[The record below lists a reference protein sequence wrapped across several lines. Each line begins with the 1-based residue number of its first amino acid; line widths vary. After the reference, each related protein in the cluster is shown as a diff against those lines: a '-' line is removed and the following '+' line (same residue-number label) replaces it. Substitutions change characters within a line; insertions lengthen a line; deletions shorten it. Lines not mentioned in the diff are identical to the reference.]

1 MSSPEVE
8 GRAARP
14 GKVRPA
20 DFPGRICPR
29 CGERYTTLDIHHRR
43 DREYLYAVHETWHD
57 GVRTRRKCYLGP
69 VGGYRRGVA
78 LRVAWPAF
86 TADPRARFTAYLGYL
101 RDLAEITVNSATT
114 AEELGNVIDTLA
126 EVQRAVG
133 LRLRAA
139 AAAPADGP
147 AGADAGG
154 VK

>member
-1 MSSPEVE
+1 MSSVDAE
-8 GRAARP
+8 GRAARSAR
-14 GKVRPA
+14 GRPA
-20 DFPGRICPR
+20 DFPGRVCPR
-29 CGERYTTLDIHHRR
+29 CGERYTTLEIHRYR
-43 DREYLYAVHETWHD
+43 DREYLYAVHEVWRN

-86 TADPRARFTAYLGYL
+86 TTDPRARFAAYLGYL
-101 RDLAEITVNSATT
+101 RDLAEITVNSASTKD
-114 AEELGNVIDTLA
+114 ELGNVIDTLA

-139 AAAPADGP
+139 AAAPADGS
-147 AGADAGG
+147 AGADPGG